1 MIVDGLMA
9 VSDHCK
15 QLSGERGRRGTRIYG
30 RTGQTSPW
38 IQIVILPEMSIT
50 SLVLY
55 NNVVECCRKPIVL
68 KLIRG
73 YLNVLIRSPKKVP
86 R

>member
-1 MIVDGLMA
+1 MA

-15 QLSGERGRRGTRIYG
+15 QLNGERGRRGPRIYG

-55 NNVVECCRKPIVL
+55 DIML
-68 KLIRG
+68 
-73 YLNVLIRSPKKVP
+73 
-86 R
+86 